1 MKKFISMLLRH
12 WSKTPLKVSLTL
24 CTVALGT
31 GILIISFS
39 ASSILNE
46 KIGQELE
53 NDGVILY
60 AANGSWSAE
69 GSIDLQRPAEWDI
82 QAPEL
87 VVSDIDKVVQTAIV
101 DNPPLGNITTGGI
114 SYEVRSIAGSEP
126 QYFDIFSLGIVAG
139 APMSEEDVVNGFK
152 KVWIS
157 EETANTLFGSP
168 EEAIGQWIQPPGEV
182 MRRGPGGRR
191 EQNLIIQ
198 FSVAGVFS
206 TPSEIARQAYGI
218 ADIVIPYTAMLP
230 GGGNITVQRNMMAG
244 QFVLKADSSSI
255 EKVSA
260 NVRQVLAGEYGDDIE
275 ISVWEGSLR
284 GTSDY
289 MDGLRQ
295 AVNIFTVTVNILG
308 LVLLLTSSLG
318 IFSIMVVESLDRRRE
333 IALERAIGA
342 SQHMVVKEFWT
353 WSLALTS
360 IGALLGVLLAFFS
373 SGPVLGTLQPLLG
386 EIAAEFSTSA
396 GIQLPAVLLGL
407 LLAIGC
413 GGLLGL
419 LPAFS
424 AVKGSISDTLREG

>member
-1 MKKFISMLLRH
+1 MKKFLSMLLRH
-12 WSKTPLKVSLTL
+12 WSRTPLKVSLTL
-24 CTVALGT
+24 FTVALGT

-46 KIGQELE
+46 QIGKELE
-53 NDGVILY
+53 EEGVILY
-60 AANGSWSAE
+60 AANGSWSTE
-69 GSIDLQRPAEWDI
+69 GTIDLQRPAEWDI

-87 VVSDIDKVVQTAIV
+87 VVSDIDEVVLTAV
-101 DNPPLGNITTGGI
+101 VGNPPIGNITTGGV
-114 SYEVRSIAGSEP
+114 SYEVRSTAGSEP
-126 QYFDIFSLGIVAG
+126 EYFDIFSLDIIAG
-139 APMSEEDVVNGFK
+139 SPMSEEDLENGFK

-157 EETANTLFGSP
+157 EETAIALFGSP
-168 EEAIGQWIQPPGEV
+168 EEAIGEWIQPPGEV
-182 MRRGPGGRR
+182 LRRGPGGQR
-191 EQNLIIQ
+191 EQNMIIQ
-198 FSVAGVFS
+198 FSVTGVFS

-218 ADIVIPYTAMLP
+218 ADIVFPYTAMLP
-230 GGGNITVQRNMMAG
+230 GGSNVTMQRNMMAG

-260 NVRQVLAGEYGDDIE
+260 NLRQVLTGEYGDEIE

-308 LVLLLTSSLG
+308 LVLLVTSSLG

-342 SQHMVVKEFWT
+342 SQKMVIKEFWS

-360 IGALLGVLLAFFS
+360 IGALLGAVLAFFA

-386 EIAAEFSTSA
+386 EIAAEFSSSA
-396 GIQLPAVLLGL
+396 GVKLPALLFGL
-407 LLAIGC
+407 FLAVGC